1 MTQRVEKGLGSDFY
15 HTDAEKRWFID
26 SFGLREEWYTFL
38 VTLEHIQFERMDD
51 EQEFDGMMLRLVDG
65 DRGRFLLW
73 HMMATDF
80 QWNIIGHHSFRSKYA
95 AYL

>member
-1 MTQRVEKGLGSDFY
+1 MTQRVEKGLGSDFH

-51 EQEFDGMMLRLVDG
+51 EQEFDGMMLRLVDRDG
-65 DRGRFLLW
+65 DPSC
-73 HMMATDF
+73 M
-80 QWNIIGHHSFRSKYA
+80 QKWNRNPACRNEIENTNEVSQF
-95 AYL
+95 